1 MNINKA
7 FLNISIII
15 IDIIT
20 IINCYY
26 YYYYYYYHKRER
38 KGKMR
43 KALDSSFIMGDE
55 LLLNFDK
62 KFQR

>member
-1 MNINKA
+1 M
-7 FLNISIII
+7 NISIII
-15 IDIIT
+15 INIIT
-20 IINCYY
+20 IINC
-26 YYYYYYYHKRER
+26 YYYYYYHKRER